1 MGHKF
6 FCGDCVKNA
15 ADYSDCC
22 YQYSFHEFFFIVK
35 NLTLY
40 SAKLWD
46 LCIRLLSSKRMQ
58 SFKST
63 TNLLFLFCRVIVHW
77 SWSELTA
84 HRALSVLALTLS
96 ESLHHILLDFV
107 YTLNLLLRH
116 KLRVFLIILLSYV
129 KNLLAHFEALLDVLP
144 NLLLI
149 VIVVATRTRTKSPN
163 LLLALCIG
171 VNELGCSLVVKSKV
185 IGYILSLFF

>member
-1 MGHKF
+1 MF
-6 FCGDCVKNA
+6 
-15 ADYSDCC
+15 
-22 YQYSFHEFFFIVK
+22 
-35 NLTLY
+35 
-40 SAKLWD
+40 
-46 LCIRLLSSKRMQ
+46 
-58 SFKST
+58 
-63 TNLLFLFCRVIVHW
+63 
-77 SWSELTA
+77 TA

-96 ESLHHILLDFV
+96 ESLHHVLLDFV

-129 KNLLAHFEALLDVLP
+129 ENLLAHFEALLDVLP

-149 VIVVATRTRTKSPN
+149 VVVVATRTRTKSPN

-171 VNELGCSLVVKSKV
+171 FNELGCSLVVKRKV